1 MALKRNASVESSSV
15 SWGERKSAHRTA
27 PSTTATATKAPPAAA
42 TTTKAAAGGSGSKAQ
57 GGGTSL
63 GAYVSGSP
71 GILSFAFGGAVRS
84 NKVEPGCNCSSPRHN
99 NASNTTIIAG
109 PGSNSGVVTAF
120 TPPPPDRPSK

>member
-15 SWGERKSAHRTA
+15 SLGERKSAPRTA
-27 PSTTATATKAPPAAA
+27 PSTTATKAPTAAV
-42 TTTKAAAGGSGSKAQ
+42 TTTKAAAAGSKAQ

-84 NKVEPGCNCSSPRHN
+84 NKVEPGCNCSSPRNN
-99 NASNTTIIAG
+99 NASNTTTIVAG
-109 PGSNSGVVTAF
+109 PGSNSGVVTVF